1 MTAPRAAFAL
11 LVPRSLSLAA
21 LRALLAVLLLA
32 GAAPRAA
39 LAADAIR
46 IGTEADDAPF
56 GSIGPDGKLFGFD
69 IDLGNAICA
78 RAKLSCT
85 WVNMDFDGLIPALD
99 AHRIDA
105 AMSQISVT
113 PEREKR
119 VLFTAPVSR
128 TDAALIAMTGSGI
141 TDDPASMK
149 GKTIGVQ
156 SGTTHEVYAKS
167 VLAKFAEVKVYQ
179 TQLLAFQDLLA
190 GRIDAT
196 LCDQGA
202 GYEWLKAH
210 SGTFAFAGAPISDPA
225 VFGSGTAIALRR
237 GDEALKTRL
246 ERALVELYGDGT
258 YSRINAKYFPFSIA
272 PHGVSVH
279 P

>member
-1 MTAPRAAFAL
+1 MTAPRAALAI
-11 LVPRSLSLAA
+11 LVPAF
-21 LRALLAVLLLA
+21 LRALLAALLLA
-32 GAAPRAA
+32 AAATRAA
-39 LAADAIR
+39 TAADTLR

-56 GSIGPDGKLFGFD
+56 ETIGPDGKPSGFD

-78 RAKLSCT
+78 RAKLTCT

-105 AMSQISVT
+105 AMSQMSVT

-119 VLFTAPVSR
+119 VLFTTPVSR
-128 TDAALIAMTGSGI
+128 TDGVLVAMTGSGI
-141 TDDPASMK
+141 TDDSASMK
-149 GKTIGVQ
+149 GKTVGVQ
-156 SGTTHEVYAKS
+156 SGTTHETYAKS
-167 VLAKFAEVKVYQ
+167 VLAKYADIRVYQ
-179 TQLLAFQDLLA
+179 TQLQAFQDLLA
-190 GRIDAT
+190 GRIDVT

-202 GYEWLKAH
+202 AYEWLKAH

-225 VFGSGTAIALRR
+225 VFGTGTAIALRR
-237 GDEALKTRL
+237 GDEALKSRL
-246 ERALVELYGDGT
+246 ERALVEIYGDGT

-272 PHGVSVH
+272 PHGVSVR